1 MLTALW
7 GWLVA
12 FVFTQLFE
20 VPIYWFATRSLRV
33 AFLAS
38 AMTHPIVWFV
48 FPVLMEHGLPY
59 VWMVVFAE
67 LFAVL
72 AEAAWLHFNGI
83 PRARALLWSLAANT
97 FSATLGFVLR
107 ALVGFP

>member
-12 FVFTQLFE
+12 FFFTQLFE
-20 VPIYWFATRSLRV
+20 MPIYWKATRSLQV

-38 AMTHPIVWFV
+38 ALTHPVVWFV
-48 FPVLMEHGLPY
+48 FPVLMEFGVSYWPMVGL
-59 VWMVVFAE
+59 AE

-72 AEAAWLHFNGI
+72 VVAWWLRFNGV
-83 PRARALLWSLAANT
+83 RYAFLWSLAANAL
-97 FSATLGFVLR
+97 SATCGFVLR
-107 ALVGFP
+107 ELLGFP

>member
-12 FVFTQLFE
+12 FFFTQLFE
-20 VPIYWFATRSLRV
+20 MPIYWAATRSLRV

-48 FPVLMEHGLPY
+48 FPLSMEHGLSY
-59 VWMVVFAE
+59 GWMVVFAE
-67 LFAVL
+67 LFAVT
-72 AEAAWLHFNGI
+72 AEAAWLMFNGMKRG
-83 PRARALLWSLAANT
+83 PALLWSLGANT

>member
-12 FVFTQLFE
+12 FFFTQIFE
-20 VPIYWFATRSLRV
+20 MPIYWAATRSLRV

-48 FPVLMEHGLPY
+48 FPVLMEHGLSY
-59 VWMVVFAE
+59 VWMVILAEVFAV
-67 LFAVL
+67 A
-72 AEAAWLHFNGI
+72 AEAAWLNFNGLSRG
-83 PRARALLWSLAANT
+83 RAVLWSLCANT
-97 FSATLGFVLR
+97 FSATLGFTLR